1 MSVGTPDLDTMIE
14 AAWKGYRTGLSEA
27 LDALEDDQGILIEFD
42 AEGASPYVQAL
53 RLGEEVLL
61 EAASNHVLDDPWK
74 LDKADR
80 KRLRGMGF
88 NRPCDGMPNYWIRL
102 PLTHVDQ
109 VASMAVEAMRDVF
122 RILHPSYLCSDGVD
136 WQSELFPPTPAPP
149 EPESPATFPD
159 NQGELDALIE
169 RTLSHILNEVPD
181 RDDDGDIPI
190 RTGRTVLF
198 VRTQEGSPMIRL
210 FALMARD
217 VADHDAA
224 LREVDRLNRA
234 VDGVKF
240 ILHNST
246 VIATA
251 GLLAWPFAPTQFQTL
266 LTHMCDAVAKQEA
279 VLIERVGGRHFV
291 GDPAADE
298 TEEDDIHPAMLSI
311 LQLDAERPGALRPKD
326 AAKIC
331 GNDPDLLLE
340 LIRWNEEQEIAWR
353 QSRDETEDPEEAR
366 ACEIERKHAH
376 RTVKLLRKALRRVLL
391 G

>member
-1 MSVGTPDLDTMIE
+1 MSDPTPDLDAMIE
-14 AAWKGYRTGLSEA
+14 AAWKDYRACLAETLDRLEEGQSVHLELDSE
-27 LDALEDDQGILIEFD
+27 GPT
-42 AEGASPYVQAL
+42 PYVQAL
-53 RLGEEVLL
+53 RAGDKVLL
-61 EAASNHVLDDPWK
+61 EAASNRVLDGVWK
-74 LDKADR
+74 LAKAGR
-80 KRLRGMGF
+80 KRLREVGF
-88 NRPCDGMPNYWIRL
+88 NRPCDEIPNYWIQL

-109 VASMAVEAMRDVF
+109 AASMAVAAMREVF
-122 RILHPSYLCSDGVD
+122 GILHPSYLRSDGLA
-136 WQSELFPPTPAPP
+136 WHSEPFPATAGEA

-159 NQGELDALIE
+159 SRAALDGLVE
-169 RTLSHILNEVPD
+169 HTLSHILNEVPD

-210 FALMARD
+210 FALMAKD

-251 GLLAWPFAPTQFQTL
+251 GLLGWPFAPTQFQAL
-266 LTHMCDAVAKQEA
+266 LTHMCDEVAKQEA
-279 VLIERVGGRHFV
+279 DLVERVGGRHFV
-291 GDPAADE
+291 GEPSADE
-298 TEEDDIHPAMLSI
+298 PEEDDIHPAMLSI

-353 QSRDETEDPEEAR
+353 QSRAETDDPEEAR
-366 ACEIERKHAH
+366 VCEIERKHAH